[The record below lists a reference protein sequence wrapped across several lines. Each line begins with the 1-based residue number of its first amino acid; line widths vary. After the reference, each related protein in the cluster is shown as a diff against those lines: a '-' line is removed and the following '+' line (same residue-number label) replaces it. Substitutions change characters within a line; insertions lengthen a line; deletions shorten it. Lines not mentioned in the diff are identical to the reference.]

1 MLKVGSLQVTEN
13 IERNRLVLTNIETF
27 GKIDIRVGEIVRA
40 EPYPEA
46 KKPSIKLWINFG
58 SELGEK
64 KSSAQITQHYTPRTL
79 IGRQIIAVVNFSPR
93 QIGKFVSE
101 VLVLGVPDSGGD
113 GIILLEP
120 EMEAALGGKV
130 H

>member
-1 MLKVGSLQVTEN
+1 MTEN
-13 IERNRLVLTNIETF
+13 IKRNRLVRTDIETF
-27 GKIDIRVGEIVRA
+27 GKIDIRVGKIVRA
-40 EPYPEA
+40 EAYPEA

-64 KSSAQITQHYTPRTL
+64 KSSAQITQHYTPQTL

-101 VLVLGVPDSGGD
+101 VLVLGVPDSEGD

>member
-13 IERNRLVLTNIETF
+13 IERNRLVLTDIETF

-64 KSSAQITQHYTPRTL
+64 KSSAQLTKHYNPQTL

-120 EMEAALGGKV
+120 EMRAALGGKV

>member
-1 MLKVGSLQVTEN
+1 MVHTD
-13 IERNRLVLTNIETF
+13 IETF

-64 KSSAQITQHYTPRTL
+64 KSSAQITKHYNPQTL

-120 EMEAALGGKV
+120 EMEAVLGGKV